1 MSNEMNHQS
10 YEFLIQTISNAYVDG
25 QQKTISAINA
35 GLVHTYWQI
44 GQHIVEFEQ
53 QGHTTAEY
61 RAQLLKRISR
71 DLKLKHGKGFSVSN
85 LQRFR
90 QFYQLN
96 RIYATVSHKLSWSHH
111 VELLKISNDT
121 ERTFYQNQ
129 YSRLSASRMKS

>member
-1 MSNEMNHQS
+1 MSNEMNHLS
-10 YEFLIQTISNAYVDG
+10 YEFLIPTLSNAYVDG

-61 RAQLLKRISR
+61 GAQLLKRMSK

-90 QFYQLN
+90 QFN
-96 RIYATVSHKLSWSHH
+96 
-111 VELLKISNDT
+111 
-121 ERTFYQNQ
+121 
-129 YSRLSASRMKS
+129 